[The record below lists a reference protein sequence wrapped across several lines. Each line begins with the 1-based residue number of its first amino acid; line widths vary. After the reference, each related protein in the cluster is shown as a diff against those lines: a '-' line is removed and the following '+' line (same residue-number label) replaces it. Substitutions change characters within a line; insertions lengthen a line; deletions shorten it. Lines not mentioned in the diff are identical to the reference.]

1 MRRREFI
8 KALSATALAWPN
20 NVSGQQATLA
30 IGFLGSESPTLSATY
45 LRIFREALRQG
56 GYIEG
61 QNVLIKYAWAEGH
74 NDRLPSLAADLISQN
89 VNVIVAPV
97 STPAPLAAKK
107 LTATIPIV
115 FFTAGDPIALGL
127 VQTLNRPGGNA
138 TGATSLAGELAPKR
152 VELLHQLMPATK
164 AMGLLVNST
173 NPSLMT
179 STTKVAQDAASISGV
194 ELHVVPV
201 AAEAEFQ
208 GAFTRLI
215 ELGTISAV
223 IAVDSFFTARREQLG
238 TLALQNGIAAIYQ
251 FKDFAEA
258 GGVMSYGGSLA
269 DAMRI
274 VGLYTARILNGEQP
288 AELPVQQSTKA
299 ELIVNLKS
307 AKSLGIN
314 VPFSLLARADE
325 VIE

>member
-1 MRRREFI
+1 
-8 KALSATALAWPN
+8 
-20 NVSGQQATLA
+20 
-30 IGFLGSESPTLSATY
+30 
-45 LRIFREALRQG
+45 LRIFREAFRER

-61 QNVLIKYAWAEGH
+61 ENVLIKYAWAEGH
-74 NDRLPSLAADLISQN
+74 NDRLPSLAADLISHN

-115 FFTAGDPIALGL
+115 FFTAGDPVALGL

-138 TGATSLAGELAPKR
+138 TGTTSLAGELAPKR
-152 VELLHQLMPATK
+152 VELLHELMPATK
-164 AMGLLVNST
+164 GMGLLVNST

-179 STTKVAQDAASISGV
+179 STTKAAQDAASTLGF
-194 ELHVVPV
+194 ELNVVPV
-201 AAEAEFQ
+201 GAAADFQ

-215 ELGTISAV
+215 ELRTLAAV
-223 IAVDSFFTARREQLG
+223 IAADSFFTARREQQG
-238 TLALQNGIAAIYQ
+238 RLALQTGIAAIYQ
-251 FKDFAEA
+251 FRDFAEA
-258 GGVMSYGGSLA
+258 GGVMSYGGSLT

-288 AELPVQQSTKA
+288 AELPVQQTTKA
-299 ELIVNLKS
+299 ELVVNLKS

-314 VPFSLLARADE
+314 VPLSLVARADE